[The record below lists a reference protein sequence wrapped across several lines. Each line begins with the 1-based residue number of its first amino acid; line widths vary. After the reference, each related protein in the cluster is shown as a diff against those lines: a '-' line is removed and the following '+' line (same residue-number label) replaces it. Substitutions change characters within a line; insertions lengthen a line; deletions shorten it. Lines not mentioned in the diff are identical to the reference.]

1 MTQTCFVFASKAEKS
16 PESVI
21 KKYIPES
28 VDDYDIHFLCSDNK
42 EKILKKDIDMDI
54 NILDDYKLVCPIG
67 AESLKYTAGMTGI
80 TKYNGVHIEK
90 KYLPIM
96 HPNLIVFKP
105 QYEDEIIKAFNKIPE
120 ILSDEDFGKTVDKDY
135 RIIETENDWDNYLP
149 KLKAADTIVVDI
161 ETTSL
166 SPRTGHVLGIA
177 LSTQP
182 NEGIYVLSDVIEATF
197 HEDTDECELHEIFRN
212 THCVFHN
219 AKFDMGFLTYEYGF
233 EFPSF
238 DDTMLLH
245 YCLEEAVGT
254 HGLKPLALRFTDLG
268 DYEREL
274 DEYKKTFARKNKIKL
289 EDFQK
294 KIKRR

>member
-21 KKYIPES
+21 KKYIPEL

-105 QYEDEIIKAFNKIPE
+105 QYEDEIIKAKPTDG
-120 ILSDEDFGKTVDKDY
+120 LWGDDRTDEDQLGATYD
-135 RIIETENDWDNYLP
+135 ELEWAMNYSDDP
-149 KLKAADTIVVDI
+149 KKL
-161 ETTSL
+161 
-166 SPRTGHVLGIA
+166 LGRHK
-177 LSTQP
+177 
-182 NEGIYVLSDVIEATF
+182 EVYYIYNKF
-197 HEDTDECELHEIFRN
+197 HKQNKHKMVAIP
-212 THCVFHN
+212 VF
-219 AKFDMGFLTYEYGF
+219 
-233 EFPSF
+233 
-238 DDTMLLH
+238 
-245 YCLEEAVGT
+245 
-254 HGLKPLALRFTDLG
+254 
-268 DYEREL
+268 
-274 DEYKKTFARKNKIKL
+274 KK
-289 EDFQK
+289 
-294 KIKRR
+294 

>member
-54 NILDDYKLVCPIG
+54 GILDDYKLVCPIG

-120 ILSDEDFGKTVDKDY
+120 ILSDADFGKTVDKDY
-135 RIIETENDWDNYLP
+135 RLF
-149 KLKAADTIVVDI
+149 V
-161 ETTSL
+161 
-166 SPRTGHVLGIA
+166 
-177 LSTQP
+177 
-182 NEGIYVLSDVIEATF
+182 
-197 HEDTDECELHEIFRN
+197 
-212 THCVFHN
+212 
-219 AKFDMGFLTYEYGF
+219 
-233 EFPSF
+233 
-238 DDTMLLH
+238 
-245 YCLEEAVGT
+245 
-254 HGLKPLALRFTDLG
+254 
-268 DYEREL
+268 
-274 DEYKKTFARKNKIKL
+274 
-289 EDFQK
+289 
-294 KIKRR
+294 